1 MRFNKKL
8 IIFLKTPFKRLTTG
22 FVFAIIKAQ
31 SEVVMR
37 RKHNGKIYFPHYE
50 ETWLADTLTTMVKR
64 MQETGHLY
72 YVEWNGEFYYSD
84 EVKIDGNSVMCE
96 GKND

>member
-1 MRFNKKL
+1 
-8 IIFLKTPFKRLTTG
+8 
-22 FVFAIIKAQ
+22 
-31 SEVVMR
+31 MR

-50 ETWLADTLTTMVKR
+50 ETWLADTLTAMVKS

-72 YVEWNGEFYYSD
+72 YVEWNGKFYYSD

-96 GKND
+96 VENG